1 MLHYNTVNQLLKES
15 LITLMEAKEFEAFR
29 LVGGTSLSLQIGHRE
44 SVDIDLF
51 SDLTYGSIDFNNID
65 SFLDKVFPYVDDIR
79 ELFPGMGKSYL
90 IGMDRNQAIKLDI
103 YHTDD
108 FIMPIIV
115 EDGIRMATI
124 EEIIAMKLDVVQRI
138 GRKKDFWDLHELL
151 SDYGV
156 GEMLE
161 LHRRR
166 YPYSHD
172 RSMILENFTYFE
184 RADEDFDPIC
194 LRGKY
199 WEFIKE
205 DIQKAIEAFGNE
217 NI

>member
-1 MLHYNTVNQLLKES
+1 MLYYKTVNQLLKES
-15 LITLMEAKEFEAFR
+15 LIKLMNAKEFEAFR

-51 SDLTYGSIDFNNID
+51 SDLTYSSIDFNSID
-65 SFLDKVFPYVDDIR
+65 NYLDEAFPYVDDIR
-79 ELFPGMGKSYL
+79 ELFPGIGKSYL
-90 IGMDRNQAIKLDI
+90 IGKDKENAIKLDI

-108 FIMPIIV
+108 FITPVKIV
-115 EDGIRMATI
+115 DGIRMATI
-124 EEIIAMKLDVVQRI
+124 EEIIAMKLDVVQRE

-151 SDYGV
+151 SEYGV
-156 GEMLE
+156 GDMLE
-161 LHRRR
+161 WHQSR

-172 RSMILENFTYFE
+172 RNLILENFTNFE

-205 DIQKAIEAFGNE
+205 DIQEAIEAFGSE
-217 NI
+217 NP

>member
-1 MLHYNTVNQLLKES
+1 MR
-15 LITLMEAKEFEAFR
+15 AKEFEAFR

-51 SDLTYGSIDFNNID
+51 SDLTYGSIDFNIID
-65 SFLDKVFPYVDDIR
+65 SYLDKEFPYVDDIR

-90 IGMDRNQAIKLDI
+90 IGKDKENAIKLDV

-108 FIMPIIV
+108 FIRPLKI

-124 EEIIAMKLDVVQRI
+124 EEIIAMKLDVVQRE

-151 SDYGV
+151 SEHGV
-156 GEMLE
+156 GKMLE
-161 LHRRR
+161 LHERR
-166 YPYSHD
+166 YPYSHH
-172 RSMILENFTYFE
+172 RNLILENFTNFD

-205 DIQKAIEAFGNE
+205 DIKEAIEAFGNE
-217 NI
+217 NA

>member
-1 MLHYNTVNQLLKES
+1 MLHYKTVNNLLKES
-15 LITLMEAKEFEAFR
+15 LVKLMGAKEFEGFR
-29 LVGGTSLSLQIGHRE
+29 LVGGTSLSLQMGHRE

-51 SDLTYGSIDFNNID
+51 SDLPYGSIDFNSID
-65 SFLDKVFPYVDDIR
+65 NYLDKEFPYVDDIR

-90 IGMDRNQAIKLDI
+90 IGKDKENAIKLDVF
-103 YHTDD
+103 HTDG
-108 FIMPIIV
+108 FIAPVKIK
-115 EDGIRMATI
+115 DGIRMATV
-124 EEIIAMKLDVVQRI
+124 EEIIAMKLDVVQRE

-151 SDYGV
+151 TVYGI

-161 LHRRR
+161 LHQRR
-166 YPYSHD
+166 YPYGHD
-172 RSMILENFTYFE
+172 RNLILENLTNFE

-205 DIQKAIEAFGNE
+205 DIEEALETFRIENT
-217 NI
+217 

>member
-1 MLHYNTVNQLLKES
+1 MG
-15 LITLMEAKEFEAFR
+15 AKEFEGFR
-29 LVGGTSLSLQIGHRE
+29 LVGGTSLSLQMGHRE

-51 SDLTYGSIDFNNID
+51 SDLPYGSIDFNSID
-65 SFLDKVFPYVDDIR
+65 NYLDKEFPYVDDIR

-90 IGMDRNQAIKLDI
+90 IGKDKENAIKLDVF
-103 YHTDD
+103 HTDG
-108 FIMPIIV
+108 FIAPVKIK
-115 EDGIRMATI
+115 DGIRMATV
-124 EEIIAMKLDVVQRI
+124 EEIIAMKLDVVQRE

-151 SDYGV
+151 TVYGI

-161 LHRRR
+161 LHQRR
-166 YPYSHD
+166 YPYGHD
-172 RSMILENFTYFE
+172 RNLILENLTNFE

-205 DIQKAIEAFGNE
+205 DIEEALETFRIENT
-217 NI
+217 

>member
-1 MLHYNTVNQLLKES
+1 MG
-15 LITLMEAKEFEAFR
+15 AKEFESFR
-29 LVGGTSLSLQIGHRE
+29 LVGGTSLSLQMGHRE

-51 SDLTYGSIDFNNID
+51 SDLPYGSIDFNGID
-65 SFLDKVFPYVDDIR
+65 SYLDQEFPYVDDIR

-90 IGMDRNQAIKLDI
+90 IGKDRNTAIKLDV

-108 FIMPIIV
+108 FIMPV
-115 EDGIRMATI
+115 KMEDGIRMTTI
-124 EEIIAMKLDVVQRI
+124 EEIIAMKLDVVQRV
-138 GRKKDFWDLHELL
+138 GRKKDFWDLHELF
-151 SDYGV
+151 SKYGV
-156 GEMLE
+156 GKMLE
-161 LHRRR
+161 LHQRR

-172 RSMILENFTYFE
+172 RNLILENFTHFE

-205 DIQKAIEAFGNE
+205 DIQEAIEAFGKE
-217 NI
+217 KT